1 MSEASKPTPASA
13 PAPRQ
18 PPAAADG
25 KDMPTLAPPQGAG
38 ELGRLAHYRI
48 LKLLGKGGMGVV
60 FLAEDS
66 RLQREVA
73 LKVMR
78 PSSANNHNASERFLR
93 EARAAAKVK
102 HDHVVTIYDADE
114 EDGIFYIAMEHLRGA
129 PLDVYLKRQP
139 PPNVAQVLRVGREM
153 AAALGAAHERGLV
166 HRDVKPANVW
176 LEVPKGRVKILDFG
190 LAWRGKDETHLT
202 QAGTVAGTP
211 AFMSPEQARGQSL
224 DPRSDLFS
232 LGAVLYRLC
241 TGRQPFNGSGVVEV
255 MYSLA
260 TDTPTPPRSVNPSI
274 PVALSDLV
282 MHLLAKKPEDRPNT
296 AAEVVDA
303 IRGIE
308 RSLASGGDVPMAS
321 AVNMP
326 ASTCSANGP
335 WADIDDVPDVE
346 EPSRSKPRASGDE
359 QPSRKPLI
367 FAAIAGGVLTLA
379 VIVALVISLSGK
391 GTPSAGSTPEE
402 EKEGETNLVKGGV
415 PKKAQPDLG
424 EQEKK
429 EGEPDIKP
437 KAREKEPQ
445 PPMPPLAGGVPP
457 LDAEW
462 VRRMALL
469 PFEAQRREVIEELK
483 RRNPDLNP
491 AELQVNRAGEDAVYG
506 VDIQSPFVTD
516 LTPLRALS
524 RLQQVTIQP
533 SLTLPR
539 AAFKLHDLSTLAGA
553 SLTHL
558 RLQHVPVDSLAPL
571 RDLPRLE
578 TLVLYDLPLEDLKP
592 LAGLKLRELH
602 MGNTRVRDLDP
613 LRNQPIHTLVLGA
626 TAVTDFSPLAS
637 LPLERVSFSL
647 PREGQQS
654 MFEALQKVPTLQTVN
669 GVHAGTYF
677 KASERRAK
685 QTTLVSPEAILQATG
700 GTNLA
705 PPRSVR
711 FSADGTN
718 LLTAE
723 LAGAVRLWNRANR
736 SVVKE
741 FVSSPRAEPAAV
753 SAAFIPKTDLIVVAH
768 QGGEVRFWDA
778 KTGQP
783 DGEPIRLPM
792 RLGALAVR
800 GDGKAVALGPSFPM
814 RGGVI
819 TPELFRVTLWDL
831 PDRKQ
836 RRELTGHAGAVIS
849 ADFSPNGQF
858 LETASVDRTLRVWDA
873 SNGRELLEQR
883 THDQPACAVFSP
895 DGRHVAVGGMEG
907 HVSIYD
913 WRSGKEVSHW
923 QYFPVARLCY
933 AAGGKYLLV
942 AGNDGW
948 VGVFEPGKEEPVT
961 EFNGETR
968 AEGLAVSQDGRTVAT
983 AHFDFKVRLWDWKK
997 ILAAAGK

>member
-1 MSEASKPTPASA
+1 MSEASKPTPAPA

-18 PPAAADG
+18 PAAGADG
-25 KDMPTLAPPQGAG
+25 KDMPKLAPPREPG

-78 PSSANNHNASERFLR
+78 PSSAKDHNASERFLR

-114 EDGIFYIAMEHLRGA
+114 EDGTFYIAMEHLRGA

-139 PPNVAQVLRVGREM
+139 PPNVAQILRVGREM

-211 AFMSPEQARGQSL
+211 AFMSPEQARGQAL

-241 TGRQPFNGSGVVEV
+241 TGRQPFSGNGVMEV

-260 TDTPTPPRSVNPSI
+260 MDTPAPPRTVNPTI
-274 PVALSDLV
+274 PAALSDLV

-308 RSLASGGDVPMAS
+308 RSLASGGELPTAS
-321 AVNMP
+321 AVNIP
-326 ASTCSANGP
+326 ASTRSGNGP
-335 WADIDDVPDVE
+335 WADIDDVPEVE
-346 EPSRSKPRASGDE
+346 EPVRAKPRASGDDGT
-359 QPSRKPLI
+359 SRKPLI
-367 FAAIAGGVLTLA
+367 FVAIAGGVLTLA
-379 VIVALVISLSGK
+379 VIVALVVSLSGK
-391 GTPSAGSTPEE
+391 GTPAVVSTPEE
-402 EKEGETNLVKGGV
+402 DKEAESNGKSSV

-429 EGEPDIKP
+429 EVEPEVRP
-437 KAREKEPQ
+437 KAKEKEPQ
-445 PPMPPLAGGVPP
+445 PPMPAFAGSFPP

-462 VRRMALL
+462 ARRIATL
-469 PFEAQRREVIEELK
+469 PFEAQRKELADELK

-491 AELQVNRAGEDAVYG
+491 TEIFTGRAADDAVYL
-506 VDIQSPFVTD
+506 VDIHSPSATD
-516 LTPLRALS
+516 LTPLRALPK
-524 RLQQVTIQP
+524 LQHVSIQP
-533 SLTLPR
+533 PYNVARIAGKLPN
-539 AAFKLHDLSTLAGA
+539 LSTLAGA
-553 SLTHL
+553 SFA
-558 RLQHVPVDSLAPL
+558 RLQLRNMPIDSMAPL

-578 TLVLYDLPLEDLKP
+578 ALEIHDLPVEDLTP
-592 LAGLKLRELH
+592 LAGLKLREFH
-602 MGNTRVRDLDP
+602 MGNTRVRDLGP
-613 LRNQPIHTLVLGA
+613 LRNQPIQILALGP

-637 LPLERVSFSL
+637 LPLERVFINL
-647 PREGQQS
+647 PREAQQPV
-654 MFEALQKVPTLQTVN
+654 FEVLRKVPTLQQVN
-669 GVHAGTYF
+669 GMPAGTLW
-677 KASERRAK
+677 KALDRRANQK
-685 QTTLVSPEAILQATG
+685 ALIGPEAVLMPTG
-700 GTNLA
+700 GTNVA
-705 PPRSVR
+705 PPRWAR
-711 FSADGTN
+711 FSADGST

-723 LAGAVRLWNRANR
+723 LGGTARLWDRASR
-736 SVVKE
+736 SVQKE
-741 FVSSPRAEPAAV
+741 FVARRQADPAAL
-753 SAAFIPKTDLIVVAH
+753 AAEFIPKTDLIVVAH
-768 QGGEVRFWDA
+768 QGGEVRFWDV
-778 KTGQP
+778 KTGQA
-783 DGEPIRLPM
+783 DGGPITYPM

-800 GDGKAVALGPSFPM
+800 GDGKALALGPTFPL
-814 RGGVI
+814 RGGRS
-819 TPELFRVTLWDL
+819 TPDMFGVTLWDL

-836 RRELTGHAGAVIS
+836 RRELTGHSGPIVS

-858 LETASVDRTLRVWDA
+858 LATASLDNTVRVWDA
-873 SNGRELLEQR
+873 SNGRELFQQR
-883 THDQPACAVFSP
+883 TRDQPTSADFSP
-895 DGRHVAVGGMEG
+895 DGRHVAVGGAEG
-907 HVSIYD
+907 HVTIHD
-913 WRSGKEVSHW
+913 WRTSKEVSHW
-923 QYFPVARLCY
+923 QYLPMTRLCY
-933 AAGGKYLLV
+933 AAQGKYLLV
-942 AGNDGW
+942 AGSDGW
-948 VGVFEPGKEEPVT
+948 VGVFEPGKEEPLT
-961 EFNGETR
+961 EFNGEMR
-968 AEGLAVSQDGRTVAT
+968 AEGLAVSADSSMVAT
-983 AHFDFKVRLWDWKK
+983 AHFDFKVRLWDLKK